1 MNRRSLIKKA
11 GLGVIGLSMHG
22 CGISKSI
29 RQSESRET
37 IRSLNSFGTTL
48 WPVNILRDRIIR
60 TTVGLRP
67 HRPSGFV
74 LKSERHDS
82 KTIVHNYG
90 HGGSG
95 MSLSWG
101 TGFLAT
107 ELALEHPSRNVAVIG
122 CGVAGLTTARQLQR
136 HGFRVTIYAQDIPPN
151 TTSNKSLASWT
162 PTSGLVDTDQRTE
175 SWDFQFRRAADIA
188 YRQLQLLVG
197 PKYGVS
203 WIDQWRFLDEYP
215 EDATSQPKNTR
226 PPLLPSHLR
235 AEQVVVG
242 PEGHFFPCNY
252 MVRRKTLRI
261 EPSIYLE
268 ALVNDFLTFRGSLVI
283 KSFDSIE
290 DLMSLDQEL
299 IINCTGLG
307 SHDLFND
314 TELSPLKGQLV
325 ALIPQAEVNY
335 ATIGSLPG
343 TNSEGFVH
351 MLPRQDGIILGG
363 TSEKGVWSI
372 EPDQEATNRILSAHF
387 RLFQGIR
394 SGGFYR

>member
-11 GLGVIGLSMHG
+11 SLGVIGLSMPG
-22 CGISKSI
+22 CGISKSLG
-29 RQSESRET
+29 QLESRET
-37 IRSLNSFGTTL
+37 MRSLNLFGTIL

-74 LKSERHDS
+74 VKPEKHDS
-82 KTIVHNYG
+82 KTIIHNYG

-101 TGFLAT
+101 TGLLAT
-107 ELALEHPSRNVAVIG
+107 EFALEHPSRNVAVIG
-122 CGVAGLTTARQLQR
+122 CGVAGLTAARQLQK
-136 HGFRVTIYAQDIPPN
+136 HGFKVTIYAQDVPPN

-162 PTSGLVDTDQRTE
+162 PTSGLVDADQRTE
-175 SWDFQFRRAADIA
+175 SWDSQFRRAAHIA

-215 EDATSQPKNTR
+215 EDATSQSNDTR

-235 AEQVVVG
+235 TEQVVVG
-242 PEGHFFPCNY
+242 PEDHFFPCNY

-268 ALVNDFLTFRGSLVI
+268 ALVNDFLAFRGDLVI
-283 KSFDSIE
+283 KTFDSIE

-325 ALIPQAEVNY
+325 ALIPQGEVNY
-335 ATIGSLPG
+335 ATIGNLPG

-363 TSEKGVWSI
+363 TSEKGVWSV

-387 RLFQGIR
+387 RLFQGIK